1 MSFFQNLK
9 ILLKKHYIITSS
21 ASACDIRESYLYGVV
36 WSRRDGHVQTIMQW
50 IASSQKVRIKGPK
63 DWEGVLGNL
72 GSLFWGMFLIFGFFG
87 FYRFYIFLTNII
99 KTYIKIS
106 YRCII

>member
-21 ASACDIRESYLYGVV
+21 ASACDIREPYLYALR
-36 WSRRDGHVQTIMQW
+36 WSQWLGHVQTIMLW
-50 IASSQKVRIKGPK
+50 ISSSQKVRRKGTK
-63 DWEGVLGNL
+63 DWEGVFEESWFAILGDVFD
-72 GSLFWGMFLIFGFFG
+72 FWFFG